1 MTSKANRNSNRPM
14 SLANPFKFFSGIVL
28 AYRLRRIWRQKCRL
42 FCCRW
47 AVCGGSGYGCRPLN
61 CDISGRSGRPAR
73 PDRPAAPRGAGH
85 VLPGGGRPRRRG
97 MPLPYK
103 PSGDDRS
110 SGKARTPRTTVGRDA
125 LIPPDPAAGR
135 TFRFWNRRGAAGVN
149 ARPTGR
155 GKPRGEPEKRSPA
168 LLQPL

>member
-1 MTSKANRNSNRPM
+1 MILTQRH
-14 SLANPFKFFSGIVL
+14 LGLFSPDVVIITHFLIAGGTGAAHLVAVAHLIV
-28 AYRLRRIWRQKCRL
+28 AYRLRRIWRQKCSL

-61 CDISGRSGRPAR
+61 CDISGRSDRPAR
-73 PDRPAAPRGAGH
+73 PDRPAASRGAGH

-125 LIPPDPAAGR
+125 LIPPDPAAAR
-135 TFRFWNRRGAAGVN
+135 TSRF
-149 ARPTGR
+149 
-155 GKPRGEPEKRSPA
+155 
-168 LLQPL
+168 